1 MNVMYSIIAAVTD
14 LTPMNKD
21 NVLKSL
27 EIMWKGV
34 LAIFITIVI
43 IMAVS
48 VAINVICNKA
58 KLSVEKKRAELEA
71 KKAEGN
77 QDGQNKTE

>member
-1 MNVMYSIIAAVTD
+1 MNMYSLLAISLN

-34 LAIFITIVI
+34 LAIFITIAI
-43 IMAVS
+43 ILFVS
-48 VAINVICNKA
+48 WAINTICNKA
-58 KLSVEKKRAELEA
+58 RAAVDKKRVEQAQN
-71 KKAEGN
+71 KP
-77 QDGQNKTE
+77 DDSGQNKAD

>member
-1 MNVMYSIIAAVTD
+1 MNMYSLLAISLN

-34 LAIFITIVI
+34 LAIFITIAI
-43 IMAVS
+43 ILFVS
-48 VAINVICNKA
+48 WAINTICNKA
-58 KLSVEKKRAELEA
+58 RAEVDKKRAEQA
-71 KKAEGN
+71 QNKP
-77 QDGQNKTE
+77 DDSGQNKAD

>member
-1 MNVMYSIIAAVTD
+1 MNMYSLLAISLN

-34 LAIFITIVI
+34 LAIFITIAI
-43 IMAVS
+43 ILFVS
-48 VAINVICNKA
+48 WAINIICNKA
-58 KLSVEKKRAELEA
+58 RAAVDKKRAEQA
-71 KKAEGN
+71 QNKP
-77 QDGQNKTE
+77 DDSGQNKAD